1 MKYENEHEIDIELN
15 TIDLQGVNSNT
26 NINTNNIIQPTN
38 GTNPLSKSRFNIGS
52 VSLNSLHTISN
63 SCAGITTDIIIHF
76 YDIEPHKIDTIVDF
90 CVRPHYIVYII
101 PIPFWISWAMNYNP
115 ERFFFAMALSSTIFS
130 ILQTNSFIIKKIYG
144 KPDSFDNFYIKK
156 KITEKTDKYII
167 ETRFQKLFIII
178 AFFVITLSTFGFIYF
193 QLFDFSKSQNTPAQ
207 IFILLFGALASIHN
221 IQHILCSYVLSMLIK
236 YQKYLIKKT
245 LENRNNDHSITMFT
259 EFTEIII

>member
-1 MKYENEHEIDIELN
+1 
-15 TIDLQGVNSNT
+15 
-26 NINTNNIIQPTN
+26 
-38 GTNPLSKSRFNIGS
+38 
-52 VSLNSLHTISN
+52 
-63 SCAGITTDIIIHF
+63 
-76 YDIEPHKIDTIVDF
+76 
-90 CVRPHYIVYII
+90 
-101 PIPFWISWAMNYNP
+101 
-115 ERFFFAMALSSTIFS
+115 MALSSTIFS

-245 LENRNNDHSITMFT
+245 LENRNSIDPSISMFT